1 MVRRKRHYEST
12 RIKLDM
18 SFEDALARLCNA
30 TWPPEHDGEQV
41 GEPSTASDAPAHKK
55 KQKKKS
61 A

>member
-18 SFEDALARLCNA
+18 SFEDALARLCQA
-30 TWPPEHDGEQV
+30 TWPLEHDGEQV
-41 GEPSTASDAPAHKK
+41 GQTSKASVDPDSKK
-55 KQKKKS
+55 KRTKKP